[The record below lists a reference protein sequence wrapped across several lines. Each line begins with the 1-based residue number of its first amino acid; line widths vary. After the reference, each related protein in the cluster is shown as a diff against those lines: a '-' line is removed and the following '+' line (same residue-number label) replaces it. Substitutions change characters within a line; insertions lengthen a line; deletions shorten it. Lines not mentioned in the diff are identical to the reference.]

1 VGAEVLWA
9 LPMAVVG
16 AAGYG
21 TGSALQA
28 RAARRAHGA
37 AVLHHPAYLLGL
49 ACDGLAW
56 LASLVAMRGLPLFVV
71 QAVLT
76 ASLAVTI
83 LLAPVVAGTRLRRRE
98 LGGVGVVVGALVI
111 VCAGSGPSPSLPA
124 PSWFLPAALA
134 ALALLTLVGAATYP
148 RGGWV
153 PLALLAGASF
163 SGVALCVR
171 VLPTGGQWPRL
182 AGQPLAWTVLGFAVL
197 GTVLYARS
205 LERGPVG
212 PATVVLWLTE
222 LIVAGVGG
230 ALLLGDRT
238 RPGWLLPTLA
248 ALIVAAAA
256 SAVLAE
262 VGVGGNRG
270 RSAHDDAVRTTR

>member
-1 VGAEVLWA
+1 
-9 LPMAVVG
+9 
-16 AAGYG
+16 
-21 TGSALQA
+21 
-28 RAARRAHGA
+28 
-37 AVLHHPAYLLGL
+37 
-49 ACDGLAW
+49 
-56 LASLVAMRGLPLFVV
+56 
-71 QAVLT
+71 
-76 ASLAVTI
+76 
-83 LLAPVVAGTRLRRRE
+83 
-98 LGGVGVVVGALVI
+98 
-111 VCAGSGPSPSLPA
+111 
-124 PSWFLPAALA
+124 
-134 ALALLTLVGAATYP
+134 
-148 RGGWV
+148 
-153 PLALLAGASF
+153 
-163 SGVALCVR
+163 
-171 VLPTGGQWPRL
+171 
-182 AGQPLAWTVLGFAVL
+182 VLGFAVL